1 MYKIKNFIPRLYQES
16 ILHTIEKDNTLTVLG
31 TGLGKTKIAILV
43 AITRLNNFPESKV
56 LFLTPTKPLA
66 NQIKNEYLECT
77 NIKDIQLFTGQTP
90 PNTRKNLYKNSKII
104 ISTPQ
109 TISNDIINNRIDLN
123 QISLLIVDESHR
135 AVKDYD
141 YVWIAQQ
148 YNKKAKYPR
157 ILGLTASPGSD
168 VETIN
173 EICKNLYIK
182 EIEVRTEEDPDVKPY
197 IQKSKVDWIKLD
209 FPEKFKQIRNYLKE
223 AFKSKLEIIKNAN
236 YIYTTQPS
244 KTQLLQLQRT
254 IQGKIARGEKDF
266 IMYKIIS
273 ITSEAIKI
281 QYAQEQLETQGI
293 PSAYKYMEDIYS
305 TAEKTKTKATKNLA
319 KDINF
324 KSAYILTKKLYE
336 NNEEHPKLTKLKEI
350 IKEET
355 NKNKKIKIIVF
366 NQYRE
371 SAKLIEKEL
380 NNFTKAKLFV
390 GQTKKAGIGLTQKE
404 QIKILD
410 EFSNNKYNVLIST
423 SIGEEG
429 LDIPKVDLVIFYEP
443 IPSAIRTIQ
452 RRGRTARLEEGKIIV
467 LMTKNTR
474 DEQNHWISHNKEKRM
489 YSILKNL
496 KERLTLDHQPKL
508 KEFEEKSNLKIYVDH
523 REKASPVVRELINQ
537 NINIETKS
545 LPSADYIVSERVGIE
560 FKTKEDFLT
569 SIIDKRLL
577 QQLKELRQNFE
588 IPLIIL
594 QGEEDIYSL
603 RRIHPNAIMG
613 MLATIAISYNVP
625 ILQTKNPIETANLL
639 KVIAKREQEAKTK
652 DFGVNL
658 NKKPLTTKELQEF
671 VIESLPTVGPT
682 LAKNLLKKFK
692 TIKKIINTKNLHKA
706 EGISKKRAEEITK
719 LLQEVYE
726 ED

>member
-1 MYKIKNFIPRLYQES
+1 MVDKES
-16 ILHTIEKDNTLTVLG
+16 ELKEKVETT
-31 TGLGKTKIAILV
+31 IAIGVLLV
-43 AITRLNNFPESKV
+43 G
-56 LFLTPTKPLA
+56 FL
-66 NQIKNEYLECT
+66 
-77 NIKDIQLFTGQTP
+77 
-90 PNTRKNLYKNSKII
+90 S
-104 ISTPQ
+104 
-109 TISNDIINNRIDLN
+109 
-123 QISLLIVDESHR
+123 
-135 AVKDYD
+135 
-141 YVWIAQQ
+141 
-148 YNKKAKYPR
+148 
-157 ILGLTASPGSD
+157 
-168 VETIN
+168 
-173 EICKNLYIK
+173 
-182 EIEVRTEEDPDVKPY
+182 PY
-197 IQKSKVDWIKLD
+197 IALASERGSFSKANK
-209 FPEKFKQIRNYLKE
+209 
-223 AFKSKLEIIKNAN
+223 EIIK
-236 YIYTTQPS
+236 
-244 KTQLLQLQRT
+244 
-254 IQGKIARGEKDF
+254 
-266 IMYKIIS
+266 
-273 ITSEAIKI
+273 
-281 QYAQEQLETQGI
+281 YAQEQLETQGI
-293 PSAYKYMEDIYS
+293 PSAYKYMDDIYS
-305 TAEKTKTKATKNLA
+305 TVEKTKTKAVKNLA

-371 SAKLIEKEL
+371 SARLIEKEL

-443 IPSAIRTIQ
+443 VPSAIRTIQ
-452 RRGRTARLEEGKIIV
+452 RRGRTARLEEGRIIV

-489 YSILKNL
+489 YGILKNL

-560 FKTKEDFLT
+560 FKTKEDFLS

-603 RRIHPNAIMG
+603 RRIHQNAIMG

-692 TIKKIINTKNLHKA
+692 TVKKIINTKNLHKA

-719 LLQEVYE
+719 LLHEVYE